1 MSETDDQPPLEP
13 TKAPK
18 SDADISS
25 DAGGLATS
33 LQPGGIIPGG
43 GPGATVGSIGTG
55 GGSNANEATGDADEN
70 QIEEQVR

>member
-1 MSETDDQPPLEP
+1 MSETDDKPPLEP
-13 TKAPK
+13 TQMPK
-18 SDADISS
+18 SEDDMSS
-25 DAGGLATS
+25 DTGGLATG